1 MKRSNRGNMLL
12 LELLAVLLLF
22 MLASPVLLT
31 LFGAANSRSVR
42 AEVSAQAL
50 ADAQNV
56 SAVLYTADDAGAAL
70 EDAGAQEND
79 GVWIAGREGY
89 RLEIVLTEEK
99 TAAGTL
105 DRAEIRAVSGDET
118 LFALPCAR
126 YRAEEAQ
133 P

>member
-42 AEVSAQAL
+42 AEVSTQAL

-56 SAVLYTADDAGAAL
+56 SAMLYTADDAGAAL
-70 EDAGAQEND
+70 ENAGAQEND

-99 TAAGTL
+99 TAAGRL

-118 LFALPCAR
+118 LFELPCAR